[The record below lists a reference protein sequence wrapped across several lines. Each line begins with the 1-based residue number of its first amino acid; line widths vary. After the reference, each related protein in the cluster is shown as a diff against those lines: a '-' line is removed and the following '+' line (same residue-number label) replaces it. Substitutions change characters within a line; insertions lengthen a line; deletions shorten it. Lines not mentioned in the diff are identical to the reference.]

1 MIYCIGKDQC
11 TQSLDTPT
19 AESIYTARIDYH
31 AIDRSNLS
39 FSEGDQLKIYY
50 KWSSF
55 KWKGI
60 SLMSGDEGFIP
71 SSYVYSMLE
80 SLQLLEFILSVEEVS
95 LPILQKIRND
105 SSSNDEKA
113 SLFLETINDDPIM
126 ISALRQD
133 KELHDKGNICD
144 IVTVS
149 IMMFINSFVIFY
161 EYIYTYYVDYI

>member
-1 MIYCIGKDQC
+1 MIYCIEKDQC

-31 AIDRSNLS
+31 GIRSDLS
-39 FSEGDQLKIYY
+39 FSEGEQLEIYD
-50 KWSSF
+50 KRNSF
-55 KWKGI
+55 YWKGR
-60 SLMSGDEGFIP
+60 SLVSGDEGVIP
-71 SSYVYSMLE
+71 SSCVYSMLE

-113 SLFLETINDDPIM
+113 SLFLESINDDLIM

-133 KELHDKGNICD
+133 KKQHDKGNICD
-144 IVTVS
+144 YCDS
-149 IMMFINSFVIFY
+149 QYN
-161 EYIYTYYVDYI
+161 YVDE

>member
-1 MIYCIGKDQC
+1 MIYCIERYQC

-31 AIDRSNLS
+31 GIWRYDLS
-39 FSEGDQLKIYY
+39 FSEGEQLEIYVNEGGHN
-50 KWSSF
+50 SF
-55 KWKGI
+55 YWKGR
-60 SLMSGDEGFIP
+60 SLVSGDEGDIP
-71 SSYVYSMLE
+71 SSCVYLMLE

-95 LPILQKIRND
+95 LPILQKIRNH

-133 KELHDKGNICD
+133 KWQHDEGN
-144 IVTVS
+144 TVYREN
-149 IMMFINSFVIFY
+149 FAVLIF
-161 EYIYTYYVDYI
+161 